1 MNRSKGQ
8 RSRVADLLKIY
19 SSGQATSEE
28 EQELFSLIEIVRDE
42 AIIKKHIKQL
52 LDGHK
57 LDDEASVTDW
67 ERLYQ
72 KIVEEKRK
80 LGKFPRKKNLCSSLF
95 LLCDLMIVGDLQRSM
110 CAMVFIYNVELRLF
124 NDRWMTQSK
133 DADLLDLYF

>member
-1 MNRSKGQ
+1 MIFLGN
-8 RSRVADLLKIY
+8 A
-19 SSGQATSEE
+19 
-28 EQELFSLIEIVRDE
+28 
-42 AIIKKHIKQL
+42 
-52 LDGHK
+52 HK
-57 LDDEASVTDW
+57 
-67 ERLYQ
+67 

-110 CAMVFIYNVELRLF
+110 CPMVFIYNVELRLF